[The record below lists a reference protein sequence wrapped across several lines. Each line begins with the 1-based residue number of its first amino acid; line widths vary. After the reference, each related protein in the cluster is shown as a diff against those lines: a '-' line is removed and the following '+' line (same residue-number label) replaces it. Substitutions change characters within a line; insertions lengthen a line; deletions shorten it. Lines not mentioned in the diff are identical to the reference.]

1 MTWVLVTWSP
11 VTSRVKGLS
20 GKSHGAGRKAGPC
33 LFRIQP
39 GLDEVGKPGNSRIT
53 QEKWFLTTCK
63 PPAQV
68 ADSNHGTW
76 EEQWKNLRRP

>member
-53 QEKWFLTTCK
+53 QERRFLTTCK
-63 PPAQV
+63 LPACAV
-68 ADSNHGTW
+68 GGSVEHGCAGC
-76 EEQWKNLRRP
+76 